1 LFTISRKSLKQKL
14 MNKSAAKRKT
24 ETKILTGFRIHPEIK
39 ALAVEAAVQENRSF
53 SNYLE
58 NLIRRDIE
66 SKSLLPKRGRK

>member
-1 LFTISRKSLKQKL
+1 MKKTVIKKKS
-14 MNKSAAKRKT
+14 

-66 SKSLLPKRGRK
+66 SKSLASPKKSRK